1 MNGHCDG
8 SCGWGRWQ
16 FRAVSVVSCSRGTRT
31 MTPGSISAGKRTA
44 YQAVGKLTISVDKGT
59 FIYSYHFT
67 IYTLSFFSKFSISAN
82 ELKYFPLSSVVQKL
96 CPGVASLTRITPK
109 HKAALWYLVFLQFC
123 ICICITFVVSKL
135 CPHVASISRIAP
147 PGEQT
152 ASCIVTTMVPTCN
165 CFLSFFSTLLQYE
178 YEW

>member
-1 MNGHCDG
+1 
-8 SCGWGRWQ
+8 
-16 FRAVSVVSCSRGTRT
+16 

-82 ELKYFPLSSVVQKL
+82 EFKYLSSVVKKL

-109 HKAALWYLVFLQFC
+109 HKAAL
-123 ICICITFVVSKL
+123 
-135 CPHVASISRIAP
+135 
-147 PGEQT
+147 
-152 ASCIVTTMVPTCN
+152 
-165 CFLSFFSTLLQYE
+165 
-178 YEW
+178 